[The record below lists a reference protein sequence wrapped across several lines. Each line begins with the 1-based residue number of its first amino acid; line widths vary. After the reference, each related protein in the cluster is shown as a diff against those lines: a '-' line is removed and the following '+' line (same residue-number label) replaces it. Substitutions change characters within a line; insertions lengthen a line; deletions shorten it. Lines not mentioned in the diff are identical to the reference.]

1 MRRQTDLTHK
11 RHGHKQIMQRRDF
24 LKRCSALGIGATAP
38 TLFGVPGIISQ
49 ASAMPMVD
57 AVDFRTPNVLP
68 QIINIFLYGG
78 ASELAGNLTNMDL
91 INRNSQN
98 PYPEQLRRSSID
110 GGQVTPYGFWADAGG
125 RAMEDMLNSNDM
137 SVYRTINRRKNNTR
151 AHRPSVFSSLKG
163 SLAIDAAP
171 GMGST
176 IAALLNAHKSQLEGS
191 TLLGGR
197 QLTDLVLP
205 FVSFEGSTTAF
216 ATDPNANLPLQLRG
230 LSLDQQFENPYS
242 RGRNPV
248 DTELEALI
256 EKIVDSSQRVRYD
269 KVHEGFEL
277 RRRMESLIGNL
288 QTAAEQPL
296 PILPNTATGDLDPDV
311 DPATGYL
318 RYPVNNRYSAR
329 IKAAVTL
336 AVNNPDS
343 MFITVGGGLGGW
355 DDHSSAIEDYV
366 PRMRQVMEALRV
378 AMKHIRY
385 SDSVH
390 GGTRKTDNIIIKVHG
405 DFGRN
410 VNLNNSE
417 GWDHGNNQNLYTL
430 GGEALRV
437 RGALGKVVGSTE
449 VFGPANQNR
458 QYTQPQQGSYEA
470 EPLAIASTVY
480 QYFGAGN
487 PQALTRDDAL
497 NPNGDAAIDESIAA
511 EPTFSI

>member
-1 MRRQTDLTHK
+1 MMMK
-11 RHGHKQIMQRRDF
+11 RRDF

-38 TLFGVPGIISQ
+38 TLFGVPGVISQ
-49 ASAMPMVD
+49 AAAMPMID
-57 AVDFRTPNVLP
+57 AVNFRTPDVLP
-68 QIINIFLYGG
+68 QVINVFLYGG
-78 ASELAGNLTNMDL
+78 ASELAGNLTNMDV

-98 PYPEQLRRSSID
+98 PYPSQLRDSIVD
-110 GGQVTPYGFWADAGG
+110 GGQVTPHGFWADAGG

-176 IAALLNAHKSQLEGS
+176 VAALLNAHKSQLES
-191 TLLGGR
+191 SALLGGR
-197 QLTDLVLP
+197 QLTELVLP
-205 FVSFEGSTTAF
+205 FVSFEGTTTAF
-216 ATDPNANLPLQLRG
+216 ATDPDSTLPLQLRG
-230 LSLDQQFENPYS
+230 LSLDQRFDNPYT
-242 RGRNPV
+242 RGQNPN
-248 DTELEALI
+248 DIELEALI
-256 EKIVDSSQRVRYD
+256 EKMVDSSQRVRYD
-269 KVHEGFEL
+269 KVFEGFEL
-277 RRRMESLIGNL
+277 RRKMEQLIGNL
-288 QTAAEQPL
+288 QAAAEQPL
-296 PILPNTATGDLDPDV
+296 PSLPFDAAGGVDVDV
-311 DPATGYL
+311 DPSTGYL
-318 RYPVNNRYSAR
+318 RYPDNNRYSAR
-329 IKAAVTL
+329 VKAAVTL

-385 SDSVH
+385 SDRAY
-390 GGTRKTDNIIIKVHG
+390 GGNRSTDNIIIKVHG

-430 GGEALRV
+430 GGSALRPA
-437 RGALGKVVGSTE
+437 GALGKVVGSTE
-449 VFGPANQNR
+449 VFGPANENR
-458 QYTQPQQGSYEA
+458 QFTRPTQGSYEA

-480 QYFGAGN
+480 QYFGASN
-487 PQALTRDDAL
+487 PQALTRDAEM
-497 NPNGDAAIDESIAA
+497 NPDGDAAINENVAA
-511 EPTFSI
+511 EPTFSL

>member
-1 MRRQTDLTHK
+1 MN
-11 RHGHKQIMQRRDF
+11 RRDF
-24 LKRCSALGIGATAP
+24 LRRCSALGIGATAP
-38 TLFGVPGIISQ
+38 TLFGIPGIINQ
-49 ASAMPMVD
+49 AAAMPMVD
-57 AVDFRTPNVLP
+57 AVNFRAPDVLP
-68 QIINIFLYGG
+68 QVINIFLYGG

-98 PYPEQLRRSSID
+98 PYPEQLRRSVID
-110 GGQVTPYGFWADAGG
+110 GGQVTAHGLWADAGG
-125 RAMEDMLNSNDM
+125 RAMEDMLSTNDM
-137 SVYRTINRRKNNTR
+137 SIYRTINRRKNNTR

-176 IAALLNAHKSQLEGS
+176 IAALLNAHKSQIEGS
-191 TLLGGR
+191 ALLGGR

-216 ATDPNANLPLQLRG
+216 ATDPDAALPLQLRG
-230 LSLDQQFENPYS
+230 LSLDQQFDNPYS
-242 RGRNPV
+242 RGRNST
-248 DTELEALI
+248 DAELEALI
-256 EKIVDSSQRVRYD
+256 EKMVDSSQRVRYD

-277 RRRMESLIGNL
+277 RRKMEALIGNL

-296 PILPNTATGDLDPDV
+296 PSMPRNSAGDVDPDV

-318 RYPVNNRYSAR
+318 RYPTNNRYSAR

-355 DDHSSAIEDYV
+355 DDHSSALEDYT

-385 SDSVH
+385 SDRQH

-417 GWDHGNNQNLYTL
+417 GWDHGNNQNLYTF
-430 GGEALRV
+430 GGEALRP
-437 RGALGKVVGSTE
+437 RGALGKVVGRTE

-458 QYTQPQQGSYEA
+458 QYTQPTQGSYEA

-480 QYFGAGN
+480 QYFGARN
-487 PQALTRDDAL
+487 PQALTRDDVM
-497 NPNGDAAIDESIAA
+497 NPKGDMAIDETVAA
-511 EPTFSI
+511 ESVFSI